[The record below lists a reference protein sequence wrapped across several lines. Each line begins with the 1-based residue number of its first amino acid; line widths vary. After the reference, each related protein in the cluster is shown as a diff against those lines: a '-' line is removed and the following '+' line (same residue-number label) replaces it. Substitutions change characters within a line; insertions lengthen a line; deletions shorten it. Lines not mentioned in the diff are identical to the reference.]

1 MLHELHRLKKS
12 YAGCGRAKLDTCYPD
27 YYDLKY
33 DEIIRIA
40 REENPP
46 PVSAEVKRGRKKKEP
61 GDILKSALTLI
72 PQESM
77 ESMHL
82 KL

>member
-1 MLHELHRLKKS
+1 MFRDMLHELHRLKKS

-40 REENPP
+40 REENPRQFP
-46 PVSAEVKRGRKKKEP
+46 PK
-61 GDILKSALTLI
+61 
-72 PQESM
+72 
-77 ESMHL
+77 
-82 KL
+82 